1 MNVTCEF
8 LGRLGNNLFEVAA
21 MIGFCK
27 RTGQQ
32 WGIPTGYHHRGIYQ
46 MFPWLPLYK
55 RNVRSLPVYDTTH
68 PDNFGYKE
76 IPPHP
81 NGVKL
86 RGFFQS
92 YLFFDHAR
100 EEVLKAWNFKKY
112 DQYSEHT
119 SVHIRLG
126 DYVQHSDSFPPVTE
140 DYIRKAF
147 EIIKPAKV
155 LVFSDEINKCRE
167 MFNNFEGIEFEFSPG
182 LKEQP
187 NGGRNEYEQL
197 SAMSSCKNNVI
208 ANSSF
213 SYCAAYANTNPDKIV
228 VSPHYTEWFGTN
240 AQNLDTSN
248 LLPPTWTQIKFR

>member
-8 LGRLGNNLFEVAA
+8 LGRLGNNLIQIAT
-21 MIGFCK
+21 MIGYCK

-32 WGIPTGYHHRGIYQ
+32 WGIPLGYHHRGIYQ
-46 MFPWLPLYK
+46 QFRGLPLFK
-55 RNVRSLPVYDTTH
+55 RPHRSMPVYDTTH

-76 IPPHP
+76 IPYYP

-100 EEVLKAWNFKKY
+100 EEVLKAWNFKNMP
-112 DQYSEHT
+112 QYNDFT

-126 DYVQHSDSFPPVTE
+126 DYVQHSESFPPVNMN
-140 DYIRKAF
+140 YIRKAF
-147 EIIKPAKV
+147 DLIQPKKV
-155 LVFSDEINKCRE
+155 LVFSDEISKCRE
-167 MFNNFEGIEFEFSPG
+167 MFTTFEGIEFEFSPG

-187 NGGRNEYEQL
+187 SGGRNEHEQL
-197 SAMSSCKNNVI
+197 SAMSSCKNNII

-228 VSPHYTEWFGTN
+228 VSPHYTEWFGPN